1 MKISVRRRHR
11 HSSWPARVP
20 RWRLRATVS
29 RALVGTV
36 SLGVFAVSSDAI
48 SLTSR
53 ASSSTSHVVS
63 VPTPVCQRLAASA
76 TKSHTVCHAWT
87 VADTWAGHE
96 PVVALMN
103 FHPLGQ
109 AAGVVAYASWIRT
122 AATVLGLYPGY
133 EGPGTT
139 NYSRGPEAVPSAGLA
154 RLLATFNSGFY
165 EKDAPAGFFTNH
177 TLYFPMVKGLATV
190 VRYTNGTVGITQWE
204 GGPNPGP
211 TVLMARQNLP
221 LLVNDSLPTSGTVH
235 NFAWGLTLYGAPAV
249 WRSALGIDKN
259 GNLIYAA
266 APAQTA
272 ASMAS
277 VMVQLHC
284 VRAMEL
290 DINPEWPIF
299 VTYAGPGAR
308 GPALDVPNPNQIP
321 GRFLYYSTKDFFA
334 VFLSRGPGDPQ
345 PW

>member
-1 MKISVRRRHR
+1 MKSTVHRPRAPRARMRRSRR
-11 HSSWPARVP
+11 TTRAFLVVVSTVMATASIGVLCGRGLAGAARGE
-20 RWRLRATVS
+20 VS
-29 RALVGTV
+29 K
-36 SLGVFAVSSDAI
+36 GVF
-48 SLTSR
+48 
-53 ASSSTSHVVS
+53 
-63 VPTPVCQRLAASA
+63 TPAP
-76 TKSHTVCHAWT
+76 VCHANPPTTTKKAST
-87 VADTWAGHE
+87 VCSTWAVRDAWAGHA
-96 PVVALMN
+96 PVVAFLD
-103 FHPLGQ
+103 FHPQGQ
-109 AAGVVAYASWIRT
+109 PAGVMAYAGWIRT

-133 EGPGTT
+133 EGPGVT
-139 NYSRGPEAVPSAGLA
+139 SLPRGPESVPSTGLG

-165 EKDAPAGFFTNH
+165 EHDGLGGFYTNH
-177 TLYFPMVKGLATV
+177 TLYFPMIKGLATV
-190 VRYTNGTVGITQWE
+190 VRYTNGTVGITQWA
-204 GGPNPGP
+204 GGPDPGP
-211 TVLMARQNLP
+211 TVVMARQNLP
-221 LLVNDSLPTSGTVH
+221 LLVDNSRPTPRTADD
-235 NFAWGLTLYGAPAV
+235 FAWGLTLHGAPAV

-299 VTYAGPGAR
+299 VTYSGPGAM

-321 GRFLYYSTKDFFA
+321 NRFLYPSTKDFFA
-334 VFLSRGPGDPQ
+334 VFLSRGPGEPQ